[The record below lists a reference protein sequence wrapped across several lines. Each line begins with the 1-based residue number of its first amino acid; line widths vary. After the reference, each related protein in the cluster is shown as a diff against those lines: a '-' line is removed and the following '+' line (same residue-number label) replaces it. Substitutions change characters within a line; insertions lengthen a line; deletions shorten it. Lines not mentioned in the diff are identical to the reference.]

1 MGIGRETAGGGRRW
15 GFRVSGGKRKGEE
28 EETVGWIG
36 LGLGGGFG
44 FGSEHAKRSGGKV
57 EVETKGR
64 EREDGFIEEE
74 AVGGAR
80 SWKTKT
86 SGAR

>member
-15 GFRVSGGKRKGEE
+15 GFRVSGVKRKGEE

-36 LGLGGGFG
+36 LGLGGGVG
-44 FGSEHAKRSGGKV
+44 CGSAHVKRSVRKG